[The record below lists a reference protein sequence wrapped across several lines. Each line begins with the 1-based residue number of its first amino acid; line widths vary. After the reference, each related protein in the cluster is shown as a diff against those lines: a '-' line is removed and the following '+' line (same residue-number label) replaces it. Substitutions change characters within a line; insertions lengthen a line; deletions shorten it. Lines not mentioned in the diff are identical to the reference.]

1 MRFDAGEHIFRQGDE
16 NRSVYVLQEGLL
28 KAYYLSD
35 EGKENIK
42 SFIQPGEL
50 IGSLAAAYF
59 KEDCSFSVVCLEPSD
74 TVELDFDALYAAT
87 KEDLEMASAMVEH
100 LLNFSMKKERRERE
114 FLTESAEERYRMIEE
129 AAYYRAEKRN
139 FAPGHATEDWAAAEA
154 DGWTVRISGQAP
166 DAIAAQT
173 ALRAARRGRGRS
185 PPLPR
190 LRRAGKGRSRGH
202 CRSL

>member
-1 MRFDAGEHIFRQGDE
+1 MRFGVGEHIFRQGDQ
-16 NRSVYVLQEGLL
+16 NRSVYVLQQGLL

-59 KEDCSFSVVCLEPSD
+59 KEDCSFSVVCLEPS
-74 TVELDFDALYAAT
+74 VAMELDFDVLYAAT

-114 FLTESAEERYRMIEE
+114 FLTESAEERYRMLL
-129 AAYYRAEKRN
+129 
-139 FAPGHATEDWAAAEA
+139 D
-154 DGWTVRISGQAP
+154 
-166 DAIAAQT
+166 
-173 ALRAARRGRGRS
+173 RS
-185 PPLPR
+185 PELLDKVTQKDIARYLGITPVALSR
-190 LRRAGKGRSRGH
+190 IRNRSASG
-202 CRSL
+202 